1 MRRIRYPWL
10 FLCLLILAGVG
21 CSRERRYPL
30 EGQVVAVDPVKG
42 ELTIRHSDI
51 KGFMPGMTMPFKVAD
66 KAVLSER
73 KPGDL
78 VRATLVVEDSL
89 GRLEDVVR
97 TGEAPLP
104 ANAEVPPVTDVLTPG
119 MKAPDATLVDQDGK
133 TRRTSEWQGKAVA
146 VTFVYT
152 RCPLPDFCPLMDK
165 HFAAVQRAVLN
176 DRALTDR
183 VRLLSVSFDP
193 DFDTPAVLRAHAKRT
208 GADPRIWTW
217 LTGTREAVDPFAKA
231 FGISIVRGDR
241 PGAEIVHSLR
251 TVVLNAEGR
260 VTAVFNGND
269 WKPEELL
276 EALRAADAR

>member
-89 GRLEDVVR
+89 GRLEHVVR

-104 ANAEVPPVTDVLTPG
+104 ADAVPPVTDVLSPG
-119 MKAPDATLVDQDGK
+119 VKAPDATLVDQDGA

-152 RCPLPDFCPLMDK
+152 RCPLPDFWPLMDK
-165 HFAAVQRAVLN
+165 HFATVQRAVLT

-193 DFDTPAVLRAHAKRT
+193 EFDTPDVLRAHAKRA

-217 LTGTREAVDPFAKA
+217 LTGTREAAQA
-231 FGISIVRGDR
+231 FGVLIVRGDR
-241 PGAEIVHSLR
+241 PGAEIVHNLR
-251 TVVLNAEGR
+251 TVVLDPEGR
-260 VTAVFNGND
+260 VTTVFNGND